1 MGKAKALIA
10 AGKEVNYEGASGSV
24 DFDAAGDVP
33 GFYSVNTINAAGKF
47 EMEFL
52 R

>member
-1 MGKAKALIA
+1 MIA
-10 AGKEVNYEGASGSV
+10 AGKDVNYEGASGSV

-33 GFYSVNTINAAGKF
+33 GFYPVNTVNDDGKF